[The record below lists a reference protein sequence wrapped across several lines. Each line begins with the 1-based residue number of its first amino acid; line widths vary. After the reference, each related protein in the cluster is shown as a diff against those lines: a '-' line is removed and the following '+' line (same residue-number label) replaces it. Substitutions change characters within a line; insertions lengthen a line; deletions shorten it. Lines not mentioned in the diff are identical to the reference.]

1 MAIRR
6 WSSRPK
12 GPAFYRQLIGL
23 LVMAVLLYGIG
34 TPLFKVIT
42 LPPQYK
48 VSIGE
53 PLQLSLGLPQAL
65 QNQLSF
71 RVRSLTGSEQLLT
84 FRQNPGDQAYELL
97 GLPLADKPGTVDL
110 EMRLFGIVPLKKM
123 VVTVASPVYV
133 VPGGQSIGVYLRSEG
148 VSVVDFAPIR
158 SETGREFSPG
168 EEVGIQQGDVIYQA
182 NDQEIIDELNL
193 AKIIDAAGKEGKS
206 VSLVLERG
214 PKRLEVTIQ
223 PKFCPST
230 SRYRIGL
237 LVKDGSAG
245 VGTLS
250 FYNPD
255 SGVYGALG
263 HVIVDPQSNQ
273 ELEVNDGRIVI
284 ASIKSVQPGRKGQPG
299 EKLGVLESQNTLGS
313 INKNGRFGIY
323 GNLAGNLP
331 HSLKAEPIPVA
342 WQNQVYEGP
351 ATMLT
356 VVKDN
361 EIESFTVQVEKIM
374 ANRTDGKGMVIR
386 VTDPRLLE
394 ITGGIIQGM
403 SGSPLIQEG
412 RLIGV
417 VTHVFVNDPTK
428 GYALL
433 AEYMLSE
440 IFQLPRNISSVRSF
454 ASGRSFFI
462 QVIIL

>member
-6 WSSRPK
+6 WINRPK

-23 LVMAVLLYGIG
+23 LVIAVLLYGIG

-65 QNQLSF
+65 QKQLSV

-84 FRQNPGDQAYELL
+84 FRQNPGGRSIGFL
-97 GLPLADKPGTVDL
+97 GLPLADKPGTVNL

-133 VPGGQSIGVYLRSEG
+133 VPGGQSIGVYLRNQG
-148 VSVVDFAPIR
+148 VSVVDSAPIR
-158 SETGREFSPG
+158 TETGREFSPG
-168 EEVGIQQGDVIYQA
+168 EEAGIQMGDIICQA
-182 NDQEIIDELNL
+182 NDQEIIDEFNL
-193 AKIIDAAGKEGKS
+193 AKVVDTAGKEGKS
-206 VSLVLERG
+206 VRLVIERG
-214 PKRLEVTIQ
+214 RERLEVFIQ
-223 PKFCPST
+223 PVFCPST
-230 SRYRIGL
+230 NRYRIGL

-250 FYNPD
+250 FYHPD

-273 ELEVNDGRIVI
+273 ELEINDGRIVM

-299 EKLGVLESQNTLGS
+299 EKLGVLEGQKTIGT
-313 INKNGRFGIY
+313 INKNGRYGIY

-331 HSLKAEPIPVA
+331 PSLKGETIPVA
-342 WQNQVYEGP
+342 WQSQVYEGP

-374 ANRTDGKGMVIR
+374 PNRSDGKGMVIR
-386 VTDPRLLE
+386 VTDPRLLQ

-403 SGSPLIQEG
+403 SGSPLIQDG
-412 RLIGV
+412 RLIGA

-454 ASGRSFFI
+454 TSGRSFFI
-462 QVIIL
+462 QAKI